1 MKSALIIRHLN
12 FEDLGTLEDVLIQ
25 RNYNIQII
33 DATSTCLNEIDPT
46 TPDLMVI
53 LGGPISAFDEKKYP
67 FIEDEL
73 TLITKR
79 LKTNKKTL
87 GICLG
92 AQLIARI
99 LGASVYPMEQ
109 LEIGFSCV
117 QLSEDGLKSCL
128 EPLNGE
134 IPVLHWHGEQFDIPK
149 GAKHLASSMSCANQ
163 AFAVGNTVLALQF
176 HLEIDPDRIE
186 QWLVGHAA
194 ELNMALIDPRDL
206 RQQTSLHAKALKA
219 VAPKIISSWLDLPA
233 S

>member
-1 MKSALIIRHLN
+1 MKSAIIIQHLN
-12 FEDLGTLEDVLIQ
+12 FEDLGTLKEVLIQ

-33 DATSTCLNEIDPT
+33 DATYTNLNEIDPT
-46 TPDLMVI
+46 TADLMVI

-73 TLITKR
+73 RLITKR
-79 LKTNKKTL
+79 LQTNKKTL

-92 AQLIARI
+92 AQLIARV
-99 LGASVYPMEQ
+99 LGASVYPMGH
-109 LEIGFSCV
+109 LEIGFNCL

-128 EPLNGE
+128 EPLSAE

-149 GAKHLASSMSCANQ
+149 GARHLAGSTLCANQ
-163 AFAVGNTVLALQF
+163 AFSVGNTVLALQF
-176 HLEIDPDRIE
+176 HLEADPDRIE

-194 ELNMALIDPRDL
+194 ELNMASIDPRDL
-206 RQQTSLHAKALKA
+206 RRQSSLHANALKA
-219 VAPKIISSWLDLPA
+219 VAPTIISSWLDLPT